1 MLPSYLE
8 IQHNILKGQIPAGC
22 LHTCPAPRG
31 PGAPLSGL
39 YSLTQEPHT
48 WVCFTAMEET
58 LRPGPHPCCRA
69 WHAAH
74 RHIFQ
79 DLQGHGSWL
88 VFLMEGVGW
97 HGVNFIEEAQSG
109 PLSGGCAARG
119 RRGGSGFADSQ
130 SRASSQV
137 GGMPPPGQGYKVTL
151 SGLFPEWQV
160 RSLGNLYQESLQGGP
175 ARWAGRAVPFSFCQ

>member
-8 IQHNILKGQIPAGC
+8 IQHNILKDQIPAGC
-22 LHTCPAPRG
+22 LHTCPASRG

-79 DLQGHGSWL
+79 DLQGHGSCCL
-88 VFLMEGVGW
+88 LP
-97 HGVNFIEEAQSG
+97 G
-109 PLSGGCAARG
+109 PGFKPLHPARYLADQNNTALPADGIQTEAARG
-119 RRGGSGFADSQ
+119 TAFLDRNPPPLQRPFTVRDPRTLLPPPHTQQPKGTRKDAGGMEQ
-130 SRASSQV
+130 SQV
-137 GGMPPPGQGYKVTL
+137 WP
-151 SGLFPEWQV
+151 
-160 RSLGNLYQESLQGGP
+160 
-175 ARWAGRAVPFSFCQ
+175 